1 MGLHIA
7 PTTMLKWF
15 PGTLSVFFRDCETS
29 KSSVLPHWDPTATN
43 QTNDRRSSAKEARNQ
58 YSIPGMD
65 QNEYWK
71 CAFISFIFLSMILS
85 ISQMISLVLSVWF
98 PVCIWNHVCT
108 KRVMKTKL
116 VEKLCVCGSVRC
128 RTWLILI
135 CCSKDG
141 SPMET
146 LWPGM
151 AQQSSRPCHLQHLL
165 RMFHPGKS
173 CFESCNYWLS
183 ESPIRKAF
191 LASHWEFFYSVGIS
205 RWACSLH
212 GKLR

>member
-65 QNEYWK
+65 QNE
-71 CAFISFIFLSMILS
+71 SILKMC
-85 ISQMISLVLSVWF
+85 IHIIRTR
-98 PVCIWNHVCT
+98 IWNHVCT

-116 VEKLCVCGSVRC
+116 VEKLCICGSVRC

-173 CFESCNYWLS
+173 CNYWLS

-191 LASHWEFFYSVGIS
+191 LASH
-205 RWACSLH
+205 
-212 GKLR
+212 